1 MQPTGPRARRLAA
14 DTQLSLITLVSSI
27 TVVFILPF
35 AVFRLLEGSYVVAIV
50 DALLVAVSV
59 GAAVRAWRSGNTAG
73 PSIVIAMIITAAMI
87 IVPFF
92 VGVSGALWLFPVSL
106 FVFYMVQPWIA
117 LVLMALG
124 LVSIL
129 WQVIVQSAVFF
140 PSGAEMVSFF
150 AAATSTVVFSFFF
163 ARQASR
169 QKEQLIRWATK
180 DPLTGLYNR
189 RALEDELKIAL
200 ATRDRS
206 KGVLQYGLIILDLDN
221 FKQINDQFGH
231 GVGDQVLVKLAELI
245 ERSTRIEDRAFRY
258 GGDEFVIL
266 LTDTDQSGIVQF
278 GEKLVRS
285 VAEEL
290 DVGKGIVTASLGA
303 ALLSPDDTQE
313 SWNQRADRCLY
324 TAKESGRNR
333 LVVADQP
340 AQPA

>member
-1 MQPTGPRARRLAA
+1 MQRTRLRARRLAA

-35 AVFRLLEGSYVVAIV
+35 AVFRLLEGSYIVAVV
-50 DALLVAVSV
+50 DALLVAISV
-59 GAAVRAWRSGNTAG
+59 GAMAWAWRSGNTGG
-73 PSIVIAMIITAAMI
+73 PSIVVAVTITAAAI
-87 IVPFF
+87 VVPFF
-92 VGVSGALWLFPVSL
+92 IGFSGALWFFPLSV
-106 FVFYMVQPWIA
+106 FIFYMVHPWIA
-117 LVLMALG
+117 LILMGLG
-124 LVSIL
+124 LVSML
-129 WQVIVQSAVFF
+129 WHVIVQSAVFYN
-140 PSGAEMVSFF
+140 SGPEMVSFLS
-150 AAATSTVVFSFFF
+150 AATSTVVFSFFF
-163 ARQASR
+163 ARQARR

-189 RALEDELKIAL
+189 RSLDEELKIAL

-206 KGVLQYGLIILDLDN
+206 KGVTRHGLLILDLDS

-231 GVGDQVLVKLAELI
+231 GVGDELLVKLAELI

-266 LTDTDQSGIVQF
+266 LTDTDQSGLAQF
-278 GEKLVRS
+278 GEKLVQS

-290 DVGKGIVTASLGA
+290 DVGTGIVTASMGA
-303 ALLSPDDTQE
+303 ALLSREDTQE

-324 TAKESGRNR
+324 TAKEQGRNR
-333 LVVADQP
+333 LVVAEHS